1 MDRVERWRS
10 SRSNSKG
17 STDKM
22 SQAITAVSAVATIL
36 ALAGAAQFAQAQGLP
51 APALREG
58 VVAVVNDNI
67 ISSYDVAQRIRFII
81 ATSGIQVTEQ
91 NKPQLEQEALNEL
104 IDERL
109 ELQEVRR
116 AERDQSK
123 QGSPAQS
130 VATDAEVDE
139 RLGDI
144 AQESFHMNEQQ
155 FLSALGSAG
164 IDPRTIRDQIRAQI
178 SWERWIG
185 GRYGGSR
192 MKISQG
198 QVSAAIA
205 AREAAAAE
213 PQYLLGLIYLDASQA
228 GGMQN
233 AMSGASQLV
242 TQMQQGAPFAQVARQ
257 FSNDSTA
264 ATGGDA
270 GWLTESQL
278 PVEVLSVVEQLR
290 PGELSKPIPASNGV
304 YVVLLRDKH
313 AGATSELV
321 TLKQAAI
328 SLTADAPAADVA
340 AATAKLDALRTELKG
355 CDGLEARAGRVP
367 GVVAGDLGE
376 ADVKD
381 LKPEFRQAVLN
392 LAVGQVSEPIRTD
405 AGLHLLAVCNRRQ
418 AGVDIPS
425 RDEVETRLREDQ
437 LSLISKRQLRDL
449 RNSATIEFP

>member
-1 MDRVERWRS
+1 MG
-10 SRSNSKG
+10 K
-17 STDKM
+17 
-22 SQAITAVSAVATIL
+22 A
-36 ALAGAAQFAQAQGLP
+36 AGAAAAIIMFAGLVGGAQAQD

-58 VVAVVNDNI
+58 VVVIVNDNI

-91 NKPQLEQEALNEL
+91 NKPQLEQEAVNEL

-109 ELQEVRR
+109 EVQEVRR
-116 AERDQSK
+116 AEKDQAK
-123 QGSPAQS
+123 QGTASEI
-130 VATDAEVDE
+130 VANDADVDE
-139 RLGDI
+139 RLSDI
-144 AQESFHMNEQQ
+144 AQANFHMSAQQ
-155 FLSALGSAG
+155 FVDALSNAG
-164 IDPRTIRDQIRAQI
+164 IDKNTLRDQIRAQI

-192 MKISQG
+192 MKISPG
-198 QVSAAIA
+198 QINSAIA
-205 AREAAAAE
+205 EREAAAAQ
-213 PQYLLGLIYLDASQA
+213 PQYLLAMIYLDANTA

-233 AMSGASQLV
+233 AEAGATQLV
-242 TQMQQGAPFAQVARQ
+242 TQLQQGAPFAQVARQ

-270 GWLTESQL
+270 GWLTAADL
-278 PVEVLSVVEQLR
+278 PAEVRPVVDQLR
-290 PGELSKPIPASNGV
+290 PGELSKPIPASAGV
-304 YVVLLRDKH
+304 YIILMRDKH

-328 SLTADAPAADVA
+328 SLTTDAPAADVA
-340 AATAKLDALRTELKG
+340 DAQAKLMKLKGELKG
-355 CDGLEARAGRVP
+355 CDGLEARASRVP

-381 LKPEFRQAVLN
+381 LKAEFRDVALK
-392 LAVGQVSEPIRTD
+392 LPVGQVSDPIRTD
-405 AGLHLLAVCNRRQ
+405 AGLHLLAVCGRRQ

-425 RDEVETRLREDQ
+425 AEEMENRLREDE